1 MDEAARKELLRIAR
15 DAVEAAVR
23 GKKPPQA
30 KPLAPELNVPRG
42 AFVTLKTHGRLRGC
56 IGQFVV
62 KIPLFELVQEMAVS
76 AATHDP
82 RFACDRITPEELP
95 DLDVEVSVLGP
106 LEKIADPLNFDLG
119 VHGIYLKRGF
129 SHGCFLPQVAAETG
143 WSKEQFLSNCAGGK
157 AGLPDDAWK
166 DPQTEV
172 LRFTC
177 EVVSEH

>member
-15 DAVEAAVR
+15 DAVAAAVR
-23 GKKPPQA
+23 HETPPRVD
-30 KPLAPELNVPRG
+30 PVAPELNTPRG
-42 AFVTLKTHGRLRGC
+42 AFVTVKNHGRLRGC
-56 IGQFVV
+56 IGQFVA
-62 KIPLFELVQEMAVS
+62 KLPLFELVQEMAVS

-82 RFACDRITPEELP
+82 RFTFDRISPEEIP

-106 LEKIADPLNFDLG
+106 LEKITDPLDFELG
-119 VHGIYLKRGF
+119 VHGIYIKRGF

-143 WSKEQFLSNCAGGK
+143 WSKEQFLSHCAGGK

-177 EVVSEH
+177 EVVSE